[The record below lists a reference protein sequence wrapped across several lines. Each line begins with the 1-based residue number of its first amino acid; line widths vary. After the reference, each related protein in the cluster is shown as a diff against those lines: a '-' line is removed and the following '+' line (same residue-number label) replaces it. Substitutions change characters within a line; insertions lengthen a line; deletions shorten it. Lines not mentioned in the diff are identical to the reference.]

1 MEENNGIMKDFEMG
15 LPDNGAP
22 LMDIDPYGESKV
34 VEPPAQS
41 QSTEVQEKTKDSLS
55 LEILTPQERQLVEN
69 IVSKID
75 LSSTDG
81 VITYGVNTQ
90 QKIAEFCDQILRSIK
105 VNELDADVANSLVD
119 LTSEIKNFD
128 FKDDS
133 KPGFLSNL
141 FGGLNSGAK
150 KASEGASNI
159 GKQIKN
165 QIVLSKKETE
175 KMLAKFD
182 TVEKTIDTIVD
193 KLEKSKDK
201 LIGNVK
207 IMDGM
212 YNTNVQY
219 YKELTYILI
228 AAKEKLKS
236 YTQEVAKQ
244 KEAATSSNDQM
255 EIQKYNEMN
264 DIQVKFEKKIDD
276 LLRTRLVS
284 IQNAPQIRLVQQGS
298 EQLVYQI
305 QNSIFTAIPVWKSQM
320 VISLGIANNR
330 AALGLQ
336 KHITDTTNEL
346 LQRNSELLKQGAL
359 EIAEEGE
366 RGIVSLETLQITN
379 NNLIETINGVV
390 AIQKKGKEERALAE
404 VEIKKLEEQVKQ
416 TLLQNS

>member
-1 MEENNGIMKDFEMG
+1 MKDFEMG
-15 LPDNGAP
+15 QAGNGAP
-22 LMDIDPYGESKV
+22 IMEIDPYGNSPIVPSNPETQV
-34 VEPPAQS
+34 VQPEA
-41 QSTEVQEKTKDSLS
+41 EKKDSLS
-55 LEILTPQERQLVEN
+55 LEVLSPEERQLIEN

-75 LSSTDG
+75 LSTSDG
-81 VITYGVNTQ
+81 VINYGVGTQ
-90 QKIAEFCDQILRSIK
+90 SKIAEFCDQILNSIK
-105 VNELDADVANSLVD
+105 VNKLDSEVANSLVD

-128 FKDDS
+128 FEDDGDS

-141 FGGLNSGAK
+141 FSGFNSGAK
-150 KASEGASNI
+150 KASEGASNL

-165 QIVLSKKETE
+165 QIILSKKEAE
-175 KMLAKFD
+175 KMLMKYES
-182 TVEKTIDTIVD
+182 VEKTIDVIID
-193 KLEKSKDK
+193 RLEKSKNEMLK
-201 LIGNVK
+201 NIN
-207 IMDGM
+207 IMDSM

-236 YTQEVAKQ
+236 YKEEVNKQ
-244 KEAATSSNDQM
+244 KEVAVSSNDQM

-264 DIQVKFEKKIDD
+264 DIQVKFERKIDD

-320 VISLGIANNR
+320 VINLGIANNKT
-330 AALGLQ
+330 ALGLQ

-379 NNLIETINGVV
+379 ANLIETINGVMD
-390 AIQKKGKEERALAE
+390 IQKRGKEQRALAE

-416 TLLQNS
+416 TLLQAQN